1 MIKTTG
7 PRYLSASI
15 TLVFILLVTL
25 IIGIIGA
32 LYQESKTLNSGKIT
46 LIADDNNT
54 FSDLSRNMSM
64 QPVSQIAQFAAGTN
78 AITDKAKYRKLGLA
92 SGITNA

>member
-1 MIKTTG
+1 LLINSITIRRKIPKGGNMIKTTG
-7 PRYLSASI
+7 PRYLSVSI

-32 LYQESKTLNSGKIT
+32 SCQESKTLKSGKIT

-64 QPVSQIAQFAAGTN
+64 QAVS
-78 AITDKAKYRKLGLA
+78 
-92 SGITNA
+92 